1 MLFTNLHFSSIIQ
14 RSCMMATNCNSCWCI
29 VPGLTSHQ
37 YILLLCSKKILCVQ
51 CVQTKHTKRYI
62 TGKMLIVI
70 SYFKIQE
77 NWLAGDLMINTLRTF
92 ETLIRI
98 VCMLLSTNVYLPFDL
113 SFTFSVSVSCLPQ
126 GFDVRM
132 PLFFSYY
139 WIPTLWWVNDAT
151 VGIPLNCFA
160 PLNVGHVQTPIL

>member
-1 MLFTNLHFSSIIQ
+1 
-14 RSCMMATNCNSCWCI
+14 
-29 VPGLTSHQ
+29 
-37 YILLLCSKKILCVQ
+37 
-51 CVQTKHTKRYI
+51 
-62 TGKMLIVI
+62 
-70 SYFKIQE
+70 
-77 NWLAGDLMINTLRTF
+77 LAGDLMINTLRTF